1 MKRNPTDNFDH
12 GFSEVV
18 WESAKSEARQAM
30 IAAAAR
36 GDLIAYSEL
45 VNKIEACRLEPQSS
59 RLAHMLGEISSE
71 EHLAGRGMLSVVVV
85 HKHGDGMPGSGF
97 FKLARSLGQDV
108 DDRLVF
114 WIQEL
119 EKVYKTWSSVPKR
132 DG

>member
-1 MKRNPTDNFDH
+1 MNRNPIDNFEH
-12 GFSEVV
+12 GFSEGV

-36 GDLIAYSEL
+36 RDLIAYSEL

-59 RLAHMLGEISSE
+59 QLAHMLGEISSE

-85 HKHGDGMPGSGF
+85 HKYGDGMPGSGF

-114 WIQEL
+114 WVQEL
-119 EKVYKTWSSVPKR
+119 EKVYKSWASVSKT
-132 DG
+132 